1 MFFLLAVSF
10 ILHLVAFFFLVILY
24 QKINQKEEVLQ
35 QIINEKKEIE
45 DLLIAY
51 IEEMKAE
58 NQDLKEWMNQSIV
71 PYTFKQEESSKKQT
85 AEINTSSQG
94 EIECMLPIDEIKD
107 VSDFSPA
114 MQAISFANQGLS
126 IEEIAKKMN
135 KGKGEV
141 ELLLKFHK
149 K

>member
-1 MFFLLAVSF
+1 MGFLLAVSF
-10 ILHLVAFFFLVILY
+10 ILHFIAFFFMIILY
-24 QKINQKEEVLQ
+24 QKINQKEEVVQ
-35 QIINEKKEIE
+35 QIVNEKKEIE

-58 NQDLKEWMNQSIV
+58 NQELKEWMNQSIV
-71 PYTFKQEESSKKQT
+71 PHTFEKDQSFKKQMTETNPSSK
-85 AEINTSSQG
+85 EEN
-94 EIECMLPIDEIKD
+94 ECMLPIDEIED
-107 VSDFSPA
+107 IYDFSPA
-114 MQAISFANQGLS
+114 MQAISLANQGLS

-135 KGKGEV
+135 KGQGEV